1 MFAQAARQRVPLRL
15 LLCLLLVSVS
25 GLLLFIRGFLL
36 TRVEIAE
43 VSQCAPVGSS
53 SPAAHGAVDG
63 CWVPRRFDTA
73 VFVIIDAMR
82 FDFAAPDA
90 PVDAHTKA
98 FRGHLPVIGNNI
110 SGTGHPDPNS
120 PLVEHTFLGARASV
134 P

>member
-90 PVDAHTKA
+90 PVDAPWLT
-98 FRGHLPVIGNNI
+98 
-110 SGTGHPDPNS
+110 S
-120 PLVEHTFLGARASV
+120 PLSPSTGQSQSPQEVTHLSIEFWDVCTVAMYRKS
-134 P
+134 